1 VDHGGEKVRGRRAL
15 ILAAAVALVA
25 TACGARLSKS
35 QLATIRSGTGASSG
49 LAAGSPAAATGASG
63 AATGG
68 GASSASGGAS
78 PSGVSGAATGAGSS
92 GGGTGAATGSKSSA
106 SGPSSGTGGS
116 GCPAGA
122 PSSDPGVSATSIN
135 IGMVTTLTGPVPGVF
150 NGAVHGTQAWVNYI
164 NSQGGLCG
172 RQVKLTPED
181 DNLDPAQF
189 GAQVDSLKNK
199 VFAFVGN
206 FSVVDE
212 GGSQQLQA
220 SGAPDISYAL
230 SAAHEAIPNNFS
242 PQPAP
247 PGWPLGAF
255 NYFKQR
261 FGPSVITKMALF
273 IQNAGSVTATG
284 LAEKAAA
291 ESVGYK
297 FVFSETAVEP
307 TQTDFTNEVN
317 TMQRDG
323 VQGILFVGDAQ
334 AMGEMASQMYSA
346 GYKIPLG
353 NWGANAYDPL
363 FLQQAGPGAE
373 GAILNQ
379 DLALYGGEDA
389 ATVPEVKTFDD
400 WFHRSYPGATP
411 DIFAA
416 YGWLDGLMFAQAVN
430 GAGALS
436 RPAVLK
442 FLQGLTNF
450 TGNGMIATDGP
461 GTKTPPTCYTL
472 IDVKGGKFV
481 RDKDNPSGYRCGDGG
496 YFRT

>member
-1 VDHGGEKVRGRRAL
+1 MRRRQAL
-15 ILAAAVALVA
+15 IIGCVLALVM

-35 QLATIRSGTGASSG
+35 QLAAVRSNAGANNGIGAGTPGASSDAG
-49 LAAGSPAAATGASG
+49 AAAAGSSTGAASATGMGAGAGTPSGVGSSTGGSTGAG

-68 GASSASGGAS
+68 S
-78 PSGVSGAATGAGSS
+78 
-92 GGGTGAATGSKSSA
+92 TGSKTG
-106 SGPSSGTGGS
+106 SGATGGAAA
-116 GCPAGA
+116 GGTCPAGA
-122 PSSDPGVSATSIN
+122 PSSDPGVTASTLN

-150 NGAVHGTQAWVNYI
+150 NGAVHGTQAWVNYM

-172 RQVKLTPED
+172 RQLRLTPED

-189 GAQVDSLKNK
+189 GAQVQSLQNK

-230 SAAHEAIPNNFS
+230 SAAHNAIPNNFS
-242 PQPAP
+242 PQPQP

-255 NYFKQR
+255 NYFKSR
-261 FGPSVITKMALF
+261 FGPNVISKMALF

-284 LAEKAAA
+284 LNEKKAA
-291 ESVGYK
+291 ESLGFK

-346 GYKIPLG
+346 GYKIPLA

-379 DLALYGGEDA
+379 ALALYAGEDA
-389 ATVPEVKTFDD
+389 AAIPEVKKFND
-400 WFHRSYPGATP
+400 WFHRSYPGSTP

-416 YGWLDGLMFAQAVN
+416 YGWLDGIMFAQAVN
-430 GAGALS
+430 AAGAPNRS
-436 RPAVLK
+436 AVLNV
-442 FLQGLTNF
+442 LHGLNNF
-450 TGNGMIATDGP
+450 DGNGMIATDGP
-461 GTKTPPTCYTL
+461 GSKTPPSCYTL
-472 IDVKGGKFV
+472 IDVTGGKFR
-481 RDKDNPSGYRCGDGG
+481 RDPANPSGFRCGDGG
-496 YFRT
+496 YFRV

>member
-1 VDHGGEKVRGRRAL
+1 
-15 ILAAAVALVA
+15 
-25 TACGARLSKS
+25 
-35 QLATIRSGTGASSG
+35 
-49 LAAGSPAAATGASG
+49 
-63 AATGG
+63 
-68 GASSASGGAS
+68 
-78 PSGVSGAATGAGSS
+78 
-92 GGGTGAATGSKSSA
+92 
-106 SGPSSGTGGS
+106 
-116 GCPAGA
+116 
-122 PSSDPGVSATSIN
+122 
-135 IGMVTTLTGPVPGVF
+135 
-150 NGAVHGTQAWVNYI
+150 WVNYI

-172 RQVKLTPED
+172 RQVKLTPQD

-189 GAQVDSLKNK
+189 GAQVQSLQNK

-212 GGSQQLQA
+212 GGSAQLQA

-230 SAAHEAIPNNFS
+230 SAAHEAIANNFS

-255 NYFKQR
+255 NYFKSR
-261 FGPSVITKMALF
+261 FGPSVISKMAIF

-284 LAEKAAA
+284 LNEKKAA
-291 ESVGYK
+291 ESLGYK

-307 TQTDFTNEVN
+307 TQTDFSNEVN

-346 GYKIPLG
+346 GYKIPLA

-363 FLQQAGPGAE
+363 FVQQGGPGAE

-389 ATVPEVKTFDD
+389 ATVPEVKKFDD

-416 YGWLDGLMFAQAVN
+416 YGWLDGIMFAQAVN

-442 FLQGLTNF
+442 FLHGLTNF
-450 TGNGMIATDGP
+450 DGNGMIATDGP
-461 GTKTPPTCYTL
+461 GTKTPPTCYTV
-472 IDVKGGKFV
+472 IDVKGGKFM
-481 RDKDNPSGYRCGDGG
+481 RDKDNPSGFRCGDGG